1 VVEEAILAGCL
12 TALMILLFLGSWRS
26 TLIIAVS
33 IPLAI
38 ITSIIALS
46 ALGETINIMTLGG
59 LALAV
64 GILVDDATVAIENIS
79 QHLEQ
84 GKPLEQAILDGAQQ
98 IAVPTFVSTL
108 SICIVFV
115 PMFLLTGVARHLF
128 VPLAEAVVFAMLA
141 SYFFSRT
148 LVPTLA
154 KYLLRAGEHHKESAD
169 DYGSHRRAHSRNPF
183 SQFHRSFE
191 RGFLRLRDAYRG
203 VLSRCMV
210 SPRMF
215 IVLFLAGC
223 VASAALLP
231 WVGRDF
237 FPSVDAGQIK
247 LHLRAKTGTRI
258 EETARLCDQVET
270 LIRSVIP
277 ADELAT
283 ILDNIGLPGSGTNL
297 SYNNS
302 GTVGPA
308 DADIMISLAK
318 GHKPT
323 EYYIRLLREK
333 LAAEFPGVTFYFLPA
348 DIVSQ
353 ILNFGLPAP
362 IDIQVA
368 GRNIEGNRKFALNL
382 LERLRQV
389 TGIADLR
396 MQQPF
401 DQPKLD
407 VEVDRVKAQ
416 QAGFSQREVAS
427 NLLITLSGSFQTNP
441 TFWLNPKTGVSYNVI
456 TQVPQYDLD
465 SLQALANIPLT
476 SQGGAKSEIL
486 GNLATVTR
494 GSERAVISHWN
505 VQPAIDIYANVQGRD
520 LGAVADD
527 VAKIMMKV
535 RRKCRRDPG

>member
-1 VVEEAILAGCL
+1 
-12 TALMILLFLGSWRS
+12 
-26 TLIIAVS
+26 
-33 IPLAI
+33 
-38 ITSIIALS
+38 
-46 ALGETINIMTLGG
+46 
-59 LALAV
+59 
-64 GILVDDATVAIENIS
+64 
-79 QHLEQ
+79 
-84 GKPLEQAILDGAQQ
+84 
-98 IAVPTFVSTL
+98 
-108 SICIVFV
+108 
-115 PMFLLTGVARHLF
+115 
-128 VPLAEAVVFAMLA
+128 
-141 SYFFSRT
+141 
-148 LVPTLA
+148 
-154 KYLLRAGEHHKESAD
+154 
-169 DYGSHRRAHSRNPF
+169 
-183 SQFHRSFE
+183 
-191 RGFLRLRDAYRG
+191 
-203 VLSRCMV
+203 
-210 SPRMF
+210 
-215 IVLFLAGC
+215 
-223 VASAALLP
+223 
-231 WVGRDF
+231 
-237 FPSVDAGQIK
+237 
-247 LHLRAKTGTRI
+247 
-258 EETARLCDQVET
+258 
-270 LIRSVIP
+270 
-277 ADELAT
+277 
-283 ILDNIGLPGSGTNL
+283 
-297 SYNNS
+297 
-302 GTVGPA
+302 
-308 DADIMISLAK
+308 MISLAK

-333 LAAEFPGVTFYFLPA
+333 LATEFPGVTFYFLPA

-456 TQVPQYDLD
+456 TQVPQYELD

-527 VAKIMMKV
+527 VAKIMDESREGTAEGLQDDSARAGRHHAVLVQRPAAGPDICDPAGISADGGEFPIVARPFHHHHRAAGCAGGYPLDVV
-535 RRKCRRDPG
+535 RHAHHDQRAGPDRRNHGNGNRHRQLRFSW